1 MALLEYN
8 EEETKRL
15 LEMYV
20 TSDVVNQRVEFLKL
34 INIEKG
40 ERVLDV
46 GTGPGFLAQSI
57 AESVGRLGSV
67 CGVDISEYL
76 LSVARSENKNKPYI
90 EFVYGD
96 ATNLPYPDEDFDTVV
111 CTQVLEYVPDVDT
124 ALIEFHRVL
133 RKGGKLALLDTDW
146 GSIVW
151 HTPDQVRMNR
161 ILSAWEGHAANSF
174 LPRTLAARMVHQGF
188 QITEQKIIPIYN
200 PSFES
205 ETYSN
210 RLIDLITPFV
220 VEHGKITK
228 DEAELWAIELREC
241 SQNGNYFFSLNRY
254 LFLAKKM

>member
-8 EEETKRL
+8 KDETKRL

-20 TSDVVNQRVEFLKL
+20 TSDVVAQRVEFLKSV
-34 INIEKG
+34 NIEEG

-57 AESVGRLGSV
+57 AESVGSLGSV

-76 LSVARSENKNKPYI
+76 LSVAHSENKNKPYI
-90 EFVYGD
+90 EFVYGNAAD
-96 ATNLPYPDEDFDTVV
+96 LPYPDEDFDTVV
-111 CTQVLEYVPDVDT
+111 CTQVLEYVPDADA
-124 ALIEFHRVL
+124 ALLEFHRVL

-161 ILSAWEGHAANSF
+161 ILSAWESHAANPF
-174 LPRTLAARMVHQGF
+174 LPRTLAARMKRQGF

-200 PSFES
+200 PIFES

-220 VEHGKITK
+220 VEHGEITK
-228 DEAELWAIELREC
+228 EEAELWAIELREC
-241 SQNGNYFFSLNRY
+241 GQNGNYFFSLNRY
-254 LFLAKKM
+254 LFLAEKI